1 MSRPFLSGQA
11 SRWLLAFFFL
21 AFAALSASAKELK
34 LEAKLIWGTNDE
46 KSPNPSHKPI
56 DAVTAEKLRKV
67 FKWKN
72 YFVVTNQVKVVPSR
86 GSNRFDLSKQCSI
99 EVTELEGP
107 RVEVKLIGEGK
118 EVNKTIKPLQ
128 KGESITYGKDDK
140 NDNAWFVIITELDE
154 K

>member
-1 MSRPFLSGQA
+1 MRKLTLAGTGAIALVLGLAPPVAADNQA
-11 SRWLLAFFFL
+11 A
-21 AFAALSASAKELK
+21 
-34 LEAKLIWGTNDE
+34 
-46 KSPNPSHKPI
+46 I
-56 DAVTAEKLRKV
+56 DPATAEKLRKV

-72 YFVVTNQVKVVPSR
+72 YFVVTNQVKVIPSR

-107 RVEVKLIGEGK
+107 KVEVKLIGEGK
-118 EVNKTIKPLQ
+118 EINKTVKALN
-128 KGESITYGKDDK
+128 KGESFTYGKDDK